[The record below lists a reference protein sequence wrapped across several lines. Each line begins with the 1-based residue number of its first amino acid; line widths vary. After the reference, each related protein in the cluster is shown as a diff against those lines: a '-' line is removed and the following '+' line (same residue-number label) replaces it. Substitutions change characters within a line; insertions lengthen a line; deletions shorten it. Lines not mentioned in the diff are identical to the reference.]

1 MKVPARFVSN
11 DTPLNLRLA
20 SAGVR
25 LIIVYESQVRDDLAR
40 GELVRVLEAFTV
52 PFAVFYLYYPSA
64 GTSRPCS
71 ELIDY
76 VRGTNRR

>member
-25 LIIVYESQVRDDLAR
+25 LIIVYENQVRDDLAR
-40 GELVRVLEAFTV
+40 GELVRVLEAFTA
-52 PFAVFYLYYPSA
+52 PFAGYYLYYHGAGPYRPRTVRSPTASA
-64 GTSRPCS
+64 
-71 ELIDY
+71 
-76 VRGTNRR
+76 V